1 MLIQPSDEDNK
12 LQGGKHDTKL
22 LEILLQ
28 FRSKVRST
36 CITELK
42 TLRKA
47 RKTRTKAAS
56 VPSTSGTA
64 TTTTAA
70 SSSTVSGVVAGQVA
84 SLSPSQ
90 GGSVSASASD
100 TESVEQALSGL
111 LKACDD
117 VRDVDLA
124 SLGVRV
130 EDVSEQASSWGV
142 R

>member
-1 MLIQPSDEDNK
+1 M
-12 LQGGKHDTKL
+12 QGGKHNTKL

-42 TLRKA
+42 ALKKA
-47 RKTRTKAAS
+47 RKARTKAAS
-56 VPSTSGTA
+56 MPSSIVA
-64 TTTTAA
+64 TTTAA
-70 SSSTVSGVVAGQVA
+70 SSSTVSDGPAGQVA
-84 SLSPSQ
+84 SLALSQ
-90 GGSVSASASD
+90 CVSVSASD
-100 TESVEQALSGL
+100 TQSVEQALTGL

-117 VRDVDLA
+117 VRDADLA